1 MGVRENKVEKYL
13 DTEVK
18 KNGGITRK
26 WVSPGRDGV
35 TDRIVF
41 ASTTVAEMIKK
52 LMEMHP
58 DKVIADIYLV
68 EVKTVDGKLSKN
80 QEREHKRLLK
90 TGAEVFTVYGEQG
103 IDAWVREVMLK

>member
-26 WVSPGRDGV
+26 WESPGRDGV
-35 TDRIVF
+35 PDRIVIRKGNVWF
-41 ASTTVAEMIKK
+41 I
-52 LMEMHP
+52 
-58 DKVIADIYLV
+58 
-68 EVKTVDGKLSKN
+68 EVKTIDGKLSKN

-90 TGAEVFTVYGEQG
+90 AGAEVFTVYGEQG
-103 IDAWVREVMLK
+103 VDAWIREVMLK